1 MVSGQLAVA
10 DLPDAWREGML
21 ELLGVAPDADDHAQG
36 CMQDLHW
43 CDAAAGACLL
53 LHAQANRRASCGC
66 NGAPHVA

>member
-43 CDAAAGACLL
+43 CDVRVLVASRTRKPSRQLR
-53 LHAQANRRASCGC
+53 AQGQGPRM
-66 NGAPHVA
+66 